1 MTFMIFPLREYVQN
15 KSDGIEDSLIQEIV
29 AALENMEDFTLKLL
43 MEIVADM
50 TEVAVNYES

>member
-1 MTFMIFPLREYVQN
+1 MLFHLRKHVQT
-15 KSDGIEDSLIQEIV
+15 KSEGIEDSLIQEIV

-50 TEVAVNYES
+50 AEVAVKYES